1 VERRVGSDVGGRRRQ
16 RSGLSDGPL
25 TAPKTEA
32 ERQSGSSAKGLAA
45 MAGLQA
51 PEVGD

>member
-1 VERRVGSDVGGRRRQ
+1 VERRVGGDVGGRRRQ
-16 RSGLSDGPL
+16 RLGLSDGPP
-25 TAPKTEA
+25 TAPETEA
-32 ERQSGSSAKGLAA
+32 ERQSGGSAKGRAA